1 MSMRPFA
8 ALVAAV
14 LLMVGHS
21 GQVSA
26 QFPASAKKPVRE
38 ARTYS
43 VADLVIPVTPPAKGE
58 PAKTLEDRLLQVLTS
73 TIEPESWAQRG
84 GAGTVEYFAPTMALV
99 VNQTP
104 EVHEKIDEMLKSLR
118 RMQDVEV
125 AVEVRLV
132 SVTEDFFC
140 QKAKEFG
147 LPTEKKDPA
156 FLNDKSLGRFLEAIQ
171 CDPHTNVLQAPKI
184 VTLNGQR
191 AAIKTRETHR
201 FVTGLDLRWRDDD
214 SVIALPHTMEFPTG
228 FDMALQPVV
237 SADRRF
243 VNFELEAGLSE
254 LAADPVPMTP
264 VTWMITAR
272 TREGKPAEAV
282 PFTQFLQKPSLNTQR
297 TITRMCVP
305 DGNTAVLCGWK
316 RAREVKK
323 DCAVPVLSDI
333 PYVSGLFREVGNCCR
348 ETRTERVL
356 LMVTPRIVINEEA
369 EHRVQGEGCPFKPQ
383 PTVKAAPCPM
393 PVGTVADNLKKL
405 EQARA
410 AFERGEYYRRVGQP
424 GAAKFMYAE
433 ACKLCPGSQ
442 CAVVAEACLKK
453 LGKEAG
459 GAEEAE
465 VLPCP
470 PVPSDSQKAAELVKA
485 YHELCRAGRPVA
497 AREVAERALKLD
509 PTCFGKGS
517 R

>member
-1 MSMRPFA
+1 MERRDSFMSMRPFA

-14 LLMVGHS
+14 WLMVGQP

-26 QFPASAKKPVRE
+26 QFSTSAKK
-38 ARTYS
+38 
-43 VADLVIPVTPPAKGE
+43 
-58 PAKTLEDRLLQVLTS
+58 
-73 TIEPESWAQRG
+73 
-84 GAGTVEYFAPTMALV
+84 
-99 VNQTP
+99 
-104 EVHEKIDEMLKSLR
+104 
-118 RMQDVEV
+118 QDVEV
-125 AVEVRLV
+125 ALEVRLV
-132 SVTEDFFC
+132 SVAEDCFR

-147 LPTEKKDPA
+147 LPTDKADTA
-156 FLNDKSLGRFLEAIQ
+156 FLNENTLGRFLEAIQ
-171 CDPHTNVLQAPKI
+171 GDLHTNVMQAPKI
-184 VTLNGQR
+184 ITLNGQK
-191 AAIKTRETHR
+191 AAIATRETHR
-201 FVTGLDLRWRDDD
+201 FVTGLDLRWQSND
-214 SVIALPHTMEFPTG
+214 VIALPHTEEFPTG
-228 FDMALQPVV
+228 FEMALQPHV
-237 SADRRF
+237 SSDKRS
-243 VNFELEAGLSE
+243 VLVELDATLSE

-264 VTWMITAR
+264 VTTMITAR

-297 TITRMCVP
+297 TITMLCVP
-305 DGNTAVLCGWK
+305 EGNTAVLCNWK
-316 RAREVKK
+316 RTREVKK
-323 DCAVPVLSDI
+323 ECAVPVLSDI
-333 PYVSGLFREVGNCCR
+333 PSVSELFREVGNCCR

-433 ACKLCPGSQ
+433 ACKLCSGSQ

-453 LGKEAG
+453 MGKEAG

-485 YHELCRAGRPVA
+485 YHELCRAGRPDA